1 MDWVDKPQNYKDLY
15 GILQLLRF
23 SHLNNFQLKTI
34 KLGWVAFHSVTFQL
48 KCLDFQSN
56 QYKKLVPV
64 LSRFCNGLSRL
75 ARTRF
80 PMRRASFMYLLPVL
94 KGSFG
99 LLLRH
104 STENHS
110 YLF

>member
-15 GILQLLRF
+15 GTLQLLRF
-23 SHLNNFQLKTI
+23 SHLNNFQLKTF

-64 LSRFCNGLSRL
+64 LSRFCNGLWVAL
-75 ARTRF
+75 NCVYG
-80 PMRRASFMYLLPVL
+80 FMYMCLRLSIVL
-94 KGSFG
+94 DCGVCNICYF
-99 LLLRH
+99 
-104 STENHS
+104 
-110 YLF
+110 